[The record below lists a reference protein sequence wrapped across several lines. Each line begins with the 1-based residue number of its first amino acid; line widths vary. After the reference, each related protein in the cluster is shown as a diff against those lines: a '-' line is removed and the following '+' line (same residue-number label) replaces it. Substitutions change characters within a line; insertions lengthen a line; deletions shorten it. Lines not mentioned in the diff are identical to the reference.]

1 MKRKPVKKWKR
12 VLKRVIMLI
21 VVLAVLAGGVWY
33 AYGSL
38 KSEYAV
44 TYDAYTAT
52 TGSISN
58 SLSFSGTFALVD
70 SISYAPSSATTVK
83 TVYVAAGDDVTE
95 GEKLIRLAS
104 GETITADFDGRV
116 NLLNVAAGDDVD
128 TSTALIQIADFSHMQ
143 ISIRVDEYDIAD
155 VSVGQ
160 AVTVTSTATEETFD
174 STIKAINYISQSQ
187 GNVAYYT
194 ATADVDVSGSIYPG
208 MQATV
213 TITQEEANDVVI
225 LKEDA
230 LSFDSMNNAFV
241 YTQADDGTMT
251 ETSVTVGVS
260 NGNYVEIKEGLTDG
274 DTVYVEAEEEETSSG
289 LSGLLSGL
297 FGSQNVRGDQTSGGF
312 SSGSFPSGGEM
323 PSFGGDSSSGS
334 GFSGGPGGS
343 SGSSGNSSSGGGG
356 Q

>member
-12 VLKRVIMLI
+12 ILKRIILLM
-21 VVLAVLAGGVWY
+21 VVLALLGGGVWY

-38 KSEYAV
+38 KSEYTV
-44 TYDAYTAT
+44 TYDTYTAT

-70 SISYAPSSATTVK
+70 SKSYSPSSATTVK
-83 TVYVAAGDDVTE
+83 TLYVAAGDDVKE
-95 GEKLIRLAS
+95 GDKLVRLAN
-104 GETITADFDGRV
+104 GEIITADFDGRV
-116 NLLNVAAGDDVD
+116 NLVGVEEGDDVD
-128 TSTALIQIADFSHMQ
+128 ANTTLVQIADFSHMM

-160 AVTVTSTATEETFD
+160 AVTVTATATEETFD
-174 STIKAINYISQSQ
+174 STIKTINYISQSQ

-194 ATADVDVSGSIYPG
+194 ATADVDVSDGIYPG

-230 LSFDSMNNAFV
+230 LSFDAMNNAYV
-241 YTQADDGTMT
+241 YMMGDDGTMT
-251 ETSVTVGVS
+251 EVPVTVGVS
-260 NGNYVEIKEGLTDG
+260 NGNYVEIKEGLSDG
-274 DTVYVEAEEEETSSG
+274 DTVYVQAQEEETSSG

-297 FGSQNVRGDQTSGGF
+297 FGSQNVNGGGMP
-312 SSGSFPSGGEM
+312 SSGSSDF
-323 PSFGGDSSSGS
+323 S
-334 GFSGGPGGS
+334 GFSGGQMPSDFTGGDT
-343 SGSSGNSSSGGGG
+343 SGSSSGGMSGGPGGGSGGGG

>member
-12 VLKRVIMLI
+12 ILKRVILLT

-44 TYDAYTAT
+44 TYDAYSAT

-70 SISYAPSSATTVK
+70 EKTYTASSATSVK
-83 TVYVAAGDDVTE
+83 NLYVSAGDEVKE
-95 GEKLIRLAS
+95 GDKLVRLAN
-104 GETITADFDGRV
+104 GEIITADFDGRV
-116 NLLNVAAGDDVD
+116 NLVGASEGDDVD
-128 TSTALIQIADFSHMQ
+128 TSTTLIQIADFSHMQ

-155 VSVGQ
+155 VSVGLP
-160 AVTVTSTATEETFD
+160 VTVTATATEETFD
-174 STIKAINYISQSQ
+174 STINAINYISQSQ
-187 GNVAYYT
+187 GSVAYYT
-194 ATADVDVSGSIYPG
+194 ATADVDVTDSIYPG

-213 TITQEEANDVVI
+213 TITQEEADNVVI

-230 LSFDSMNNAFV
+230 LSFDAMNNAFV
-241 YTQADDGTMT
+241 YIMGDDGSMS
-251 ETSVTVGVS
+251 EQSVTVGVS
-260 NGNYVEIKEGLTDG
+260 NGNYVEIKDGLKDG
-274 DTVYVEAEEEETSSG
+274 DTVYVEAAEEETTSG

-297 FGSQNVRGDQTSGGF
+297 FGSQSVRGNNAGADRSDWSGGM
-312 SSGSFPSGGEM
+312 SGDMSGEM
-323 PSFGGDSSSGS
+323 PSFGGAPGGASNSGS
-334 GFSGGPGGS
+334 A
-343 SGSSGNSSSGGGG
+343 GG

>member
-12 VLKRVIMLI
+12 VLKRVVTLV

-38 KSEYAV
+38 KSEYEV
-44 TYDAYTAT
+44 NYDAYAAT

-70 SISYAPSSATTVK
+70 AKSYSPSSATSVK
-83 TVYVAAGDDVTE
+83 TVYVAAGDDVSE
-95 GEKLIRLAS
+95 GDKLVRLS
-104 GETITADFDGRV
+104 NGETISADFDGRV
-116 NLLNVAAGDDVD
+116 NLVDAEAGDDVD
-128 TSTALIQIADFSHMQ
+128 ASMTLVQIADFAHMQ

-160 AVTVTSTATEETFD
+160 AVTVTATATEETFE

-187 GNVAYYT
+187 GSVAYYT
-194 ATADVDVSGSIYPG
+194 ATADVDVSDGIYPG

-213 TITQEEANDVVI
+213 TITQEEAQNVVI
-225 LKEDA
+225 LKEEA
-230 LSFDSMNNAFV
+230 LSFDAMNNAFV
-241 YTQADDGTMT
+241 YMQDEAGTMN
-251 ETSVTVGVS
+251 EVPVTVGVS
-260 NGNYVEIKEGLTDG
+260 NGNYVEIKEGVNEG
-274 DTVYVEAEEEETSSG
+274 DTVYVEAEEEEAASG

-297 FGSQNVRGDQTSGGF
+297 FGSQNVRRNAVTGRSTEWSGFPSGEMPEGFSPDSSGGF
-312 SSGSFPSGGEM
+312 TGGT
-323 PSFGGDSSSGS
+323 
-334 GFSGGPGGS
+334 PGG
-343 SGSSGNSSSGGGG
+343 GSGGG

>member
-12 VLKRVIMLI
+12 VLKRIILLV

-38 KSEYAV
+38 KSEYTV

-58 SLSFSGTFALVD
+58 SLSFSGTFSLVD
-70 SISYAPSSATTVK
+70 SQSYSASSSTTVK
-83 TVYVAAGDDVTE
+83 TVYVAAGDDVSE
-95 GEKLIRLAS
+95 GDKLVRLAN
-104 GETITADFDGRV
+104 GEIFTADFDARV
-116 NLLNVAAGDDVD
+116 NLVGVEEGDEVDAGTTLV
-128 TSTALIQIADFSHMQ
+128 QIADFSHMQ
-143 ISIRVDEYDIAD
+143 ITIRVDEYDIAD

-160 AVTVTSTATEETFD
+160 ALTVTATATEETFE
-174 STIKAINYISQSQ
+174 SSIKTINYISQSA
-187 GNVAYYT
+187 GNVAYYS
-194 ATADVDVSGSIYPG
+194 ATADVDVSDDIYPG
-208 MQATV
+208 MQATI

-230 LSFDSMNNAFV
+230 LSFDTLNNAYV
-241 YTQADDGTMT
+241 YMMGDDGTMT
-251 ETSVTVGVS
+251 EVGVTVGVS
-260 NGNYVEIKEGLTDG
+260 NGNYVEIKDGLSDG

-297 FGSQNVRGDQTSGGF
+297 FGSQNVSGGGMQ
-312 SSGSFPSGGEM
+312 SGSSDFSGFSGGEM
-323 PSFGGDSSSGS
+323 PSGMTGGDSSSG
-334 GFSGGPGGS
+334 GFSGG
-343 SGSSGNSSSGGGG
+343 SSGGGPGGGGG